1 MYHACGK
8 GLPSSIYAKRSELS
22 ENDVFHFWTK
32 HKVPHYP
39 TVITPDN
46 VESAVSSGHLVGR
59 HALFYTKWDHPE
71 NEKQRTEHWCCL
83 SMPDRRRLAFFD
95 PYGQNP
101 LNNGSY
107 ETPLASLIGQSDDDA
122 DERLPES
129 SSDSDSD
136 SDDEEDKGGRR
147 RRRNPKRQYEVF
159 FSHGDCQAPGTNVCG
174 EYCALFGMKG
184 FDLTTFYN
192 AYHLEPVETLTDS
205 TIPLSHWAPASI
217 NEPTKLTGNEDGAVR
232 YQQLANDKRILSLYN
247 SLK

>member
-1 MYHACGK
+1 MLHACGK

-22 ENDVFHFWTK
+22 EHDIFNFWKK

-39 TVITPDN
+39 TVITPSN
-46 VESAVSSGHLVGR
+46 VQSAVDAGHLVGR
-59 HALFYTKWDHPE
+59 HALYYTKYEDGAE

-83 SMPDRRRLAFFD
+83 SMPDRERLAFFD

-107 ETPLASLIGQSDDDA
+107 ETPFASLIGDEGGNNERLLVGSSSDDD
-122 DERLPES
+122 
-129 SSDSDSD
+129 
-136 SDDEEDKGGRR
+136 DDDEDKGGRR
-147 RRRNPKRQYEVF
+147 RRRKRRRRQCEVF

-174 EYCALFGMKG
+174 EYCALFGVKD
-184 FDLTTFYN
+184 FDLSTFYD
-192 AYHLEPVETLTDS
+192 AYHLNPVETIPDS
-205 TIPLSHWAPASI
+205 DIALSSWAPALI

-232 YQQLANDKRILSLYN
+232 YQQVANDNRILSAFN

>member
-22 ENDVFHFWTK
+22 EKDIFDFWKK

-39 TVITPDN
+39 TVITPQDVQN
-46 VESAVSSGHLVGR
+46 AVESGHLIGR
-59 HALFYTKWDHPE
+59 HALYYTKYEDGAE

-83 SMPDRRRLAFFD
+83 SMPDRKGLAFFD

-107 ETPLASLIGQSDDDA
+107 ETPFSSITGQELSIIEQWNGDDDN
-122 DERLPES
+122 DN
-129 SSDSDSD
+129 
-136 SDDEEDKGGRR
+136 EEQRGRGRR
-147 RRRNPKRQYEVF
+147 RLRKRRQQPLDLF

-174 EYCALFGMKG
+174 EYCALFGANG
-184 FDLTTFYN
+184 FDLRTFYD
-192 AYHLEPVETLTDS
+192 AYQLYPIDTIPDS
-205 TIPLSHWAPASI
+205 NIPLSSWALASI
-217 NEPTKLTGNEDGAVR
+217 NEPTKLTGNEDGAIR
-232 YQQLANDKRILSLYN
+232 YQQLDNDNRILSAFN